1 MALCHNISLKVPDY
15 SCTINNT
22 VFQFFLK
29 FYLCWFKMPLE
40 VAKIFTYPEM
50 FNTLPTSKTQG
61 SRIPA
66 ICSKVLKWSSS
77 RPAASRSIQLIFQ
90 LIFLEPGFILTK
102 CKLDNSYLWCKNNIG
117 VSLLVK
123 YYVRDMKDTVLF
135 WFGTYLGFQSGSVD
149 LRSPSRQ
156 PLWLYLFVCLT
167 FIFVFDHQGTHKH

>member
-1 MALCHNISLKVPDY
+1 MALCHNISLGVPDY

-29 FYLCWFKMPLE
+29 FYLRWFKMSLE

-50 FNTLPTSKTQG
+50 FNTLSTSKTQG
-61 SRIPA
+61 SHILA

-77 RPAASRSIQLIFQ
+77 LPAASSSTQLI
-90 LIFLEPGFILTK
+90 ILEPGFILTK
-102 CKLDNSYLWCKNNIG
+102 CKLDNSYSWYNNNIE

-135 WFGTYLGFQSGSVD
+135 WFGTYLGFRSGSVD
-149 LRSPSRQ
+149 LRSPCRQ
-156 PLWLYLFVCLT
+156 PLWFYLFVCLT